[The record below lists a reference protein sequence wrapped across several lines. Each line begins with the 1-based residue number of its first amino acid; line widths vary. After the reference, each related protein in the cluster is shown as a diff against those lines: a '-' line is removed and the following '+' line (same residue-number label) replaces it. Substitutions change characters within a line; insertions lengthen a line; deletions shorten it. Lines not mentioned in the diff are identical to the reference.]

1 MIFQSKIASIFPFYQ
16 ANTGIIY
23 KIGYKTC
30 LF

>member
-1 MIFQSKIASIFPFYQ
+1 MIFRLKIASIFPFYQ

-23 KIGYKTC
+23 KIGYKIR